1 MCSFMSLRVVNLDNR
16 PFYTVVKQIIKK
28 QKQQWERRN
37 IRGWMWM
44 DLWKRRKIFSSSP
57 PPTRRRCA
65 WVGAGWKS
73 YVENLFRVRT
83 RSESVEPF
91 HPVPV
96 PFFSREQHIEKI
108 CNGTIKSSGTF
119 FFSPPRSTPDRPTLP
134 IRWCVRSISR
144 CPLKL

>member
-1 MCSFMSLRVVNLDNR
+1 MSLRVVNLDNR

-37 IRGWMWM
+37 IRGWVCGRVEKYFH
-44 DLWKRRKIFSSSP
+44 LHHHQQGG
-57 PPTRRRCA
+57 
-65 WVGAGWKS
+65 GA
-73 YVENLFRVRT
+73 R
-83 RSESVEPF
+83 ESVLDGKAMWKICFVYVREARVLSHSTPCLCL
-91 HPVPV
+91 
-96 PFFSREQHIEKI
+96 FFSREQHIEKI